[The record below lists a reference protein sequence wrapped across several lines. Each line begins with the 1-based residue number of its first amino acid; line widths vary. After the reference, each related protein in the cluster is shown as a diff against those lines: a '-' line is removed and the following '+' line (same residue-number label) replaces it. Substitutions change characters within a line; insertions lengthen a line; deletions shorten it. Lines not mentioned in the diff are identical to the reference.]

1 MAKNSAQ
8 GLLTTLDDLFSTQEE
23 REVATQPRVQEISI
37 DLIDEFPNHPFKV
50 RMDESMMEMA
60 DSVKQHGIRI
70 FRDQH

>member
-23 REVATQPRVQEISI
+23 REVANQPRVQEISI

-60 DSVKQHGIRI
+60 DSVKQHGIHI
-70 FRDQH
+70 FRNQH